1 MSFRKHTAQ
10 QQAHIN
16 TFRFITGFLCMV
28 IVVLAYCVWEARKDL
43 WIHIP
48 PDLRSGSTRL
58 WWDIPPESVYAF
70 GLYIFQQV
78 QRWPKDGEVDYK
90 GNLFRY
96 AAYLTPPAKSS
107 WRKTSS
113 FVVTPASSGD
123 ASAPL
128 RKSPVEALAR
138 AMAA

>member
-16 TFRFITGFLCMV
+16 TLRFITGFLCMV

-90 GNLFRY
+90 SNLFRY
-96 AAYLTPPAKSS
+96 AAYLTPSCKVFLEKDFEFRRNA
-107 WRKTSS
+107 
-113 FVVTPASSGD
+113 GE
-123 ASAPL
+123 L
-128 RKSPVEALAR
+128 RGR
-138 AMAA
+138 

>member
-48 PDLRSGSTRL
+48 PDLRSGSTR
-58 WWDIPPESVYAF
+58 
-70 GLYIFQQV
+70 
-78 QRWPKDGEVDYK
+78 
-90 GNLFRY
+90 
-96 AAYLTPPAKSS
+96 
-107 WRKTSS
+107 
-113 FVVTPASSGD
+113 
-123 ASAPL
+123 
-128 RKSPVEALAR
+128 
-138 AMAA
+138 

>member
-78 QRWPKDGEVDYK
+78 QRWPKDGEADYK
-90 GNLFRY
+90 SNLFRY
-96 AAYLTPPAKSS
+96 AAYLTPACKVFLEKDFEF
-107 WRKTSS
+107 RRN
-113 FVVTPASSGD
+113 AGE
-123 ASAPL
+123 L
-128 RKSPVEALAR
+128 RG
-138 AMAA
+138 